1 MQKHGI
7 IFSVFAYRF
16 SLTNVK
22 VAKSNTPLVLR
33 SINDFKTLFKDDEQ
47 QALAEKILNGEITKT
62 TPVSKTTPYKYFP
75 N

>member
-7 IFSVFAYRF
+7 ISSVFVDRF
-16 SLTNVK
+16 SLANVK
-22 VAKSNTPLVLR
+22 VAESDAPLALR